1 MNDDYQLFKKKLDL
15 LFNKEISLHKNI
27 VIWGAGHQ
35 SLFTISTTIF
45 AENRFICIVDSSIPK
60 QGLYAPG
67 SGLKIYSP
75 DRLKTHTPDVLIIA
89 CAGYNK
95 EVLQIVNNMNL
106 TINLIYLLDGINL
119 IRV

>member
-1 MNDDYQLFKKKLDL
+1 MHQ
-15 LFNKEISLHKNI
+15 NI

-45 AENRFICIVDSSIPK
+45 AEIASYIVDSSPPK

-95 EVLQIVNNMNL
+95 EVL
-106 TINLIYLLDGINL
+106 TYSK
-119 IRV
+119 